1 MNGSGNNGD
10 NAHLT
15 TFGANSA
22 HPLTSKNSGCTLPIP
37 HEHIQR
43 ISAPGI
49 SFLNS
54 HVFLCSQSRQR
65 SIMAGKADFQTFMS
79 PGCASRTLTLSLWF
93 GGSLDRASE
102 CSGVTWKQ

>member
-22 HPLTSKNSGCTLPIP
+22 HPLTSKKSSCTLPMP

-43 ISAPGI
+43 ICAPGI

-54 HVFLCSQSRQR
+54 HVSLCSQSRQR
-65 SIMAGKADFQTFMS
+65 SIMAGKADFQTFMR
-79 PGCASRTLTLSLWF
+79 PGCASRPLGLSLWY
-93 GGSLDRASE
+93 GGSLERAAL
-102 CSGVTWKQ
+102 CSGV